1 MPLNT
6 GARLGPYEILAQI
19 GAGGMGE
26 VYRARDMRLDRSVA
40 IKVLSAEIASDPE
53 YRERLVR
60 EARLVSSLNH
70 PNICILYDIGR
81 QEDLDYLVMEYLEGE
96 TLQSRLHRGPLP
108 SDQLLRL
115 ALEVAGALALAH
127 RNGVFHRD
135 LKPGNI
141 MLVGPRS
148 RPIAKLLDF
157 GLAKTGPVPGVR
169 PDDRTASRLLTQR
182 GVILG
187 TVPYMSPEQLE
198 GKALDART
206 DIFSFG
212 AILFEMATGR
222 RAFSG
227 GSQASM
233 IAAVLRENPPPLH
246 TLPETASLPRGLDR
260 IVCRCLAKDPEERWQ
275 CTQDLAS
282 ELSWVAEEPE
292 SFPPAPSAGRS
303 SRTMRV
309 ALFAL
314 AVLALALGAGVW
326 QLWRQRSPASALA
339 LSVLPPEK
347 TSFESFELSPEGRS
361 LLFVGRSDD
370 QAREQLWVRSLATG
384 DARALPGT
392 EGAAA
397 PFWSPDG
404 RAVAFFTPDRKL
416 KRIRLA
422 DGQLQTLADAPNG
435 RGGAW
440 SPAGAILFAPSG
452 NSVLYQVPEGGG
464 ASTPVTSFA
473 RAHSDN
479 SHRWPQFLPDG
490 RQFLYLSRGSTED
503 DGIFAQS
510 LGDRQSRVILRV
522 DSAAVYTEPGYL
534 LWVQQGVL
542 RAQRFRLDRL
552 ALEGT
557 PASLASPILSTDRR
571 LGFSVSST
579 GVLAYRIGQGEAT
592 SRLAWFDR
600 QGRLLEWVSPI
611 GHVRCPELSPDG
623 KRVVWERLDPQQH
636 SYDLYLMDLASR
648 VPSRFT
654 FHAADD
660 SNAAWSADGRWILF
674 TSNRRKTADL
684 YRKDASGAGEEETVF
699 LSEQTKNLDQWSADG
714 RYAVFTEPVERGR
727 NDLWGLALAGERR
740 TFPLVVTP
748 ANEVQGVMSPNG
760 RWLAYASDESGVLDV
775 YVRPFT
781 PSGSPASGKWQ
792 ISTGGGGQPR
802 WSRDGKELFY
812 LSNDR
817 KLVAVRVST
826 EKERFEVLG
835 SQTLFATG
843 VTSLTN
849 ARNHYTVSPDGQRF
863 LINVRAEEDISR
875 PVHILVSWTS
885 RLTR

>member
-1 MPLNT
+1 MLLSP
-6 GARLGPYEILAQI
+6 GARLGPYEIQAQI

-26 VYRARDMRLDRSVA
+26 VYRARDTRLDRSVA
-40 IKVLSAEIASDPE
+40 IKVLSAEIAGDPE
-53 YRERLVR
+53 YRDRLVR

-70 PNICILYDIGR
+70 PNICVLYDIGR

-96 TLQSRLHRGPLP
+96 TLQSRLYRGPLP
-108 SDQLLRL
+108 AELLLRL

-157 GLAKTGPVPGVR
+157 GLAKTGPVAGVR
-169 PDDRTASRLLTQR
+169 PDDRTVSRLLTQR

-198 GKALDART
+198 GKVLDART

-222 RAFSG
+222 RAFTG

-233 IAAVLRENPPPLH
+233 IAAVLREEPPPLH
-246 TLPETASLPRGLDR
+246 TLPETASLPRSLDR
-260 IVCRCLAKDPEERWQ
+260 IVRRCLAKEPEERWQ

-282 ELSWVAEEPE
+282 ELRWVAEEPE
-292 SFPPAPSAGRS
+292 SFPPPSAGRS
-303 SRTMRV
+303 SRTVRA

-314 AVLALALGAGVW
+314 ALLTLTLGAGVW
-326 QLWRQRSPASALA
+326 RLWRQRSSAPALA

-347 TSFESFELSPEGRS
+347 TSFESFELSPDGRS

-392 EGAAA
+392 EGASA

-404 RAVAFFTPDRKL
+404 RAVAFFSPDRKL
-416 KRIRLA
+416 KRIGLA
-422 DGQLQTLADAPNG
+422 DGQVQTLADAPNG

-440 SPAGAILFAPSG
+440 SPGGVILFAPSG
-452 NSVLYQVPEGGG
+452 NSVLYQVPENGGG
-464 ASTPVTSFA
+464 STPVTSFP
-473 RAHSDN
+473 RAHTDN

-490 RQFLYLSRGSTED
+490 RHFLYLSRGSIED
-503 DGIFAQS
+503 DGIFVQS
-510 LGDRQSRVILRV
+510 LGDRQPRVILRV
-522 DSAAVYTEPGYL
+522 DSAAVYAEPGYL

-542 RAQRFRLDRL
+542 RAQRFRLDRF

-557 PASLASPILSTDRR
+557 AASLASPILSTDRR

-600 QGRLLEWVSPI
+600 RGRLLEWVSPI

-660 SNAAWSADGRWILF
+660 SNATWSADGRWILF

-714 RYAVFTEPVERGR
+714 RYAVFTEPVEAGR
-727 NDLWGLALAGERR
+727 NDLWGLALGGERR

-748 ANEVQGVMSPNG
+748 ANEVQGAISPNG

-812 LSNDR
+812 LSNER
-817 KLVAVRVST
+817 KLLAVRVST
-826 EKERFEVLG
+826 ETERFEVLG

-849 ARNHYTVSPDGQRF
+849 ARNHYTVAPDGQRF
-863 LINVRAEEDISR
+863 LINVRAEEEISR
-875 PVHILVSWTS
+875 PVHVLVNWTA
-885 RLTR
+885 RLAR